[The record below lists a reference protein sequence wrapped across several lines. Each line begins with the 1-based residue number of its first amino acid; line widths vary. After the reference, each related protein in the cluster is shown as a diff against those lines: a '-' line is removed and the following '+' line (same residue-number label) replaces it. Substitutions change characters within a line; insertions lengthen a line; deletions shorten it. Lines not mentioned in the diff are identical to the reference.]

1 MRIALLVWLVATSAL
16 ADEWKWQS
24 DSTLIKGERKVK
36 VWMTVFKEAEAAL
49 KMIDQGDTPSQR
61 THENLKAAMKSVD
74 AIAGTNGGFFQ
85 KDFKPMG
92 LTICDG
98 VRIGKFSSAKLLSG
112 VLFSQDGRLQIQRRE
127 SFRDNKRITQLVQA
141 GPFLVENA
149 QPIKGLHP
157 GEPRARTFIATDGKG
172 TWALAVVRSTSLPE
186 LSEILS
192 QAGLFPQIKI
202 ATALNLDG
210 GSSSGFWSA
219 DTYSTEWT
227 RVRNFIAIIPLTS
240 PRE

>member
-1 MRIALLVWLVATSAL
+1 MRIALLALLVATSAF
-16 ADEWKWQS
+16 ADDWKFLTG
-24 DSTLIKGERKVK
+24 STLVKAERKVK
-36 VWMTVFKEAEAAL
+36 LWMTVFKESEAAL
-49 KMIDQGDTPSQR
+49 KVIDQGDTPSKR
-61 THENLKAAMKSVD
+61 THENLKAAMKSVG
-74 AIAGTNGGFFQ
+74 AITGTNGGFFQ
-85 KDFKPMG
+85 KDFRPMG

-112 VLFSQDGRLQIQRRE
+112 VLFSQDGKIQIQRRDA
-127 SFRDNKRITQLVQA
+127 FRDNKGITQLLQA

-157 GEPRARTFIATDGKG
+157 GEARARTFIATDGKG

-192 QAGLFPQIKI
+192 QPGLFPQIKI

-219 DTYSTEWT
+219 STYTTKWT
-227 RVRNFIAIIPLTS
+227 RVRNFIAITP
-240 PRE
+240 